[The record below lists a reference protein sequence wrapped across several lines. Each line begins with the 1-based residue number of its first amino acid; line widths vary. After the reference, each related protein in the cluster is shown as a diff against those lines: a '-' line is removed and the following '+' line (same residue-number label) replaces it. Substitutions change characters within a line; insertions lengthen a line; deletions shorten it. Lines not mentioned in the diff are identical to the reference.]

1 MQILFEDDAI
11 TICIKKP
18 GVSSEDVPD
27 ASCVPAELRARWG
40 SPRAYVGVVHRLD
53 MGVSGVMVYARTPK
67 AAAALSAQ
75 VAAHTFE
82 KEYRCICAG
91 APEPAAGQMRDF
103 LFKDSRRG
111 KVFPVK
117 SARKGAREALL
128 DYETLALAPLPAPG
142 QAAATHAGE
151 TASAPGRP
159 LPAKVAAAFAPG
171 AVCAEN
177 PEDRPAP
184 TLSEPAPPAVAAL
197 CRVRLHTGRTH
208 QIRVQFAS
216 RRHPLLGDGKY
227 GSRVKCPIALQCARI
242 AFDHPRTGVRVEFT
256 APMPGGWPWELFGL

>member
-1 MQILFEDDAI
+1 M
-11 TICIKKP
+11 
-18 GVSSEDVPD
+18 SSEDVSG

-142 QAAATHAGE
+142 QAAADRAGDA
-151 TASAPGRP
+151 ASAAGGPGGAR
-159 LPAKVAAAFAPG
+159 VAAAGAPG
-171 AVCAEN
+171 GVGWRLSLCHSGGLR
-177 PEDRPAP
+177 PGSGGVVQVDHGLTTFPAP
-184 TLSEPAPPAVAAL
+184 
-197 CRVRLHTGRTH
+197 
-208 QIRVQFAS
+208 AS
-216 RRHPLLGDGKY
+216 FSTMVYML
-227 GSRVKCPIALQCARI
+227 V
-242 AFDHPRTGVRVEFT
+242 T
-256 APMPGGWPWELFGL
+256 APTASFSVKP